1 MCEDIYQLRQKEEE
15 YIRQK
20 GTLNTKI
27 AGKTMKE
34 CQTDEKECVNKKNQI
49 YILLK

>member
-1 MCEDIYQLRQKEEE
+1 MCEDIYQLRQKKEE

-34 CQTDEKECVNKKNQI
+34 CQTDEKECVNKKNQR
-49 YILLK
+49 YILFQ